1 MQPGI
6 SSIANLLGPPI
17 AGAIL
22 HAASSDGR
30 HFIGVQLFCALLM
43 TFGAVQ
49 LVGLWRLLIVK
60 RNAKFWV

>member
-1 MQPGI
+1 MLPGI

-22 HAASSDGR
+22 NAASGDGK

-43 TFGAVQ
+43 TLGAIQ
-49 LVGLWRLLIVK
+49 LTGLWRLLIVK
-60 RNAKFWV
+60 RGSKFWV